1 MTVIVRP
8 SRAADADGILA
19 VVDDAFS
26 DDTRDAGEE
35 LAIVRGTWERRRGA
49 EMLELVADDTATLVG
64 HVLVAMG
71 DLNGRAIPAVA
82 PLAVLTHCQRAGIG
96 SALMH
101 AVIDAASAR
110 GWPLLLVLGDPRYY
124 GRFGFEAAA
133 SLGVF
138 YAPSGRDSPYF
149 MVRLL
154 PGHKGVDR
162 QLQGEF
168 RYCWEL

>member
-1 MTVIVRP
+1 VTVSVRP
-8 SRAADADGILA
+8 SRAADAEGILA

-35 LAIVRGTWERRRGA
+35 LAIVRGTWERCHGPD
-49 EMLELVADDTATLVG
+49 MLELVADDTATLVG
-64 HVLVAMG
+64 HVLAAMG

-82 PLAVLTHCQRAGIG
+82 PLAVVTHRQRAGVG
-96 SALMH
+96 SALVH
-101 AVIDAASAR
+101 AVIDEATAR
-110 GWPLLLVLGDPRYY
+110 GWPLLFLLGDPRYY

-133 SLGVF
+133 SLGAF
-138 YAPSGRDSPYF
+138 YAPAGRNSPHF

-154 PGHKGVDR
+154 PAHEDAER